1 MGLRKGKLLVLA
13 AVCVAAAFALAAC
26 GGGGSSSGGSTT
38 ASPGSGGNEG
48 GTLLGAYGSFPD
60 YLDPALSH
68 TIEGWTATY
77 DTYIPLLT
85 YDHANGKAG
94 GKVVPGL
101 ATALPK
107 VSDGGKTYTL
117 TLRKGLKYSNGEPV
131 KASDFTHALE
141 RVYKLNSSG
150 GYFYEDIVG
159 AEEFEKTKKGGI
171 PGVQADDKTGT
182 VTIKLNRPQGT
193 FENELALPFVAPVPA
208 STPDKDL
215 TAEPPPATG
224 PYVITKS
231 QPGRGWEYERNPQWA
246 KANEKLLPQIPSG
259 HVDKIKIEVLR
270 NAQTEVNDIESGK
283 LDWMQNELP
292 PDRYADVSSKYE
304 GSQFRVE
311 PTVSTYFFW
320 MNTTVAPFNDV
331 KVRQAVNYAID
342 PRALERIYSGRLKG
356 LQQILPPGM
365 PGYQKL
371 DLYPHNVA
379 KAKELIAEANPS
391 DREITVWTDT
401 EEASKDAATYYA
413 GVLEEIGFKTTL
425 KVLDP
430 DNYFT
435 VIGNTSTPGP
445 GHRLGQLVRGLP
457 APGRLPRAD
466 AGRRIDRADQRHQ
479 PGALRQP
486 DAEQE
491 ARRTG
496 RRTAG
501 PGTGSGLRAAG
512 QGIHG
517 RGAVGPVRDEH
528 LLDLRLQ
535 RDQPAKRGLQPD
547 LRPGLRQLRIQV
559 AARGGPEARARAR
572 APAILR
578 RRCVTST

>member
-1 MGLRKGKLLVLA
+1 VRLGKGNFVVLA
-13 AVCVAAAFALAAC
+13 AICAIAALALAAC
-26 GGGGSSSGGSTT
+26 GGGGSSSGGSTGG
-38 ASPGSGGNEG
+38 GSSEGNEG

-68 TIEGWTATY
+68 TIEGWTAGY

-85 YDHANGKAG
+85 YAHANGKAG

-141 RVYKLNSSG
+141 RVFKLNSSG
-150 GYFYEDIVG
+150 SYFYEDIEG

-171 PGVQADDKTGT
+171 PGVETDDKTGT
-182 VTIKLNRPQGT
+182 VTIHLNAPQGA
-193 FENELALPFVAPVPA
+193 FENELALPFVAPLPA
-208 STPDKDL
+208 KTPDKDM
-215 TAEPPPATG
+215 TAEPPPGTG
-224 PYVITKS
+224 PYEITEAK
-231 QPGRGWEYERNPQWA
+231 PGRGWEYERNPEWA
-246 KANEKLLPQIPSG
+246 KTDAKLLPQIPSG

-270 NAQTEVNDIESGK
+270 NPETEINDVESGK
-283 LDWMQNELP
+283 IDWMQNELP
-292 PDRYADVSSKYE
+292 PDRYASVASKYE

-320 MNTTVAPFNDV
+320 MNTTVEPFNDL
-331 KVRQAVNYAID
+331 KVRQAVNYAIN
-342 PRALERIYSGRLKG
+342 PAALERIYSGRLKG

-371 DLYPHNVA
+371 ALYPYNLK

-401 EEASKDAATYYA
+401 ESASKDAATYYA

-435 VIGNTSTPGP
+435 VIGNTSTPDLDTGWANWFEDYPHPDDFLGP
-445 GHRLGQLVRGLP
+445 MLAEESIAPTNGTNLARYANPTLSKKLAELGEEPLGP
-457 APGRLPRAD
+457 
-466 AGRRIDRADQRHQ
+466 
-479 PGALRQP
+479 
-486 DAEQE
+486 EQE
-491 ARRTG
+491 AG
-496 RRTAG
+496 YA
-501 PGTGSGLRAAG
+501 
-512 QGIHG
+512 
-517 RGAVGPVRDEH
+517 E
-528 LLDLRLQ
+528 LD
-535 RDQPAKRGLQPD
+535 KGFME
-547 LRPGLRQLRIQV
+547 
-559 AARGGPEARARAR
+559 EAPL
-572 APAILR
+572 APYG
-578 RRCVTST
+578 TSTSSTFVSSAIDLENVVFNPTFGQDLASFEFK

>member
-1 MGLRKGKLLVLA
+1 MGHGKGKLLVLVA
-13 AVCVAAAFALAAC
+13 ACVAAALALAAC
-26 GGGGSSSGGSTT
+26 GGGESSSGGS
-38 ASPGSGGNEG
+38 SEGNEG
-48 GTLLGAYGSFPD
+48 GTLLGAYSSFPD

-68 TIEGWTATY
+68 TIEGWTAGY

-85 YDHANGKAG
+85 YAHANGKAG

-171 PGVQADDKTGT
+171 RGVETDDKTGT
-182 VTIKLNRPQGT
+182 VTIHLNAPQGA
-193 FENELALPFVAPVPA
+193 FDNELALPFVAPVPA

-215 TAEPPPATG
+215 SAEPPPGTG
-224 PYVITKS
+224 PYAITEAK
-231 QPGRGWEYERNPQWA
+231 PGRGWEYERNPQWA
-246 KANEKLLPQIPSG
+246 TNNAKLLPQIPSG

-270 NAQTEVNDIESGK
+270 NPQTEVNDIESGK
-283 LDWMQNELP
+283 IDWMQNELP
-292 PDRYADVSSKYE
+292 PDRYASVVSKYE
-304 GSQFRVE
+304 GSQFRIE
-311 PTVSTYFFW
+311 PVVSTYFFW
-320 MNTTVAPFNDV
+320 MNTTVEPFNDL
-331 KVRQAVNYAID
+331 KVRQAVNYAIN
-342 PRALERIYSGRLKG
+342 PAAMERIYSGRLKG

-371 DLYPHNVA
+371 DLYPYNLK

-435 VIGNTSTPGP
+435 VIGNSSTPDLDTGWASWFEDYPHPDDFLGPMLAEESIAPTNGTNLARYANPTLSKKLAELGEEPLGPQQEAGYAQLDKEFMEEAPLAPYGTSTSSTFVSSAIDLENVVFNPTF
-445 GHRLGQLVRGLP
+445 GQ
-457 APGRLPRAD
+457 
-466 AGRRIDRADQRHQ
+466 
-479 PGALRQP
+479 
-486 DAEQE
+486 
-491 ARRTG
+491 
-496 RRTAG
+496 
-501 PGTGSGLRAAG
+501 
-512 QGIHG
+512 
-517 RGAVGPVRDEH
+517 
-528 LLDLRLQ
+528 DL
-535 RDQPAKRGLQPD
+535 ASFEFK
-547 LRPGLRQLRIQV
+547 
-559 AARGGPEARARAR
+559 
-572 APAILR
+572 
-578 RRCVTST
+578 